1 MEELIFK
8 RRNRLKKH
16 FVNVSNVLLYG
27 YTGVSDAA
35 KITYQV
41 IDGFD
46 WEDKETG
53 DSKGYVFPATDTLAK
68 IRNTTTRTIR
78 RHVSELEQA
87 GLLTRK
93 RRSHKSSILIIEDVS
108 EEEIAGY
115 TEKFLDGK
123 KSSPDGGGKPP
134 QAKAKLPLSEENVE
148 SQKES
153 TDKNVR
159 SQDTQRTKMSAVYK
173 KKENEGIKKKMKS
186 NVNENFTIKK
196 RNAKSSSIGEILKT
210 YRMIQPKKQTKK
222 PEKYAKRDY
231 VAEEIA
237 SRLNDRKSLG
247 CYRVIAEKVP
257 DNVIFQTLASVEETR
272 RAGKIRQSAGA
283 LFVSIMEKYGDS
295 HGIDLGFKET

>member
-1 MEELIFK
+1 MEEVIFK

-16 FVNVSNVLLYG
+16 FVNTSNVLLYG
-27 YTGVSDAA
+27 YTTVSDAA

-68 IRNTTTRTIR
+68 IRSTTARTIR
-78 RHVSELEQA
+78 RHISELEQA

-108 EEEIAGY
+108 DGEISSY
-115 TEKFLDGK
+115 TEKFLDEK
-123 KSSPDGGGKPP
+123 KGNTEGGSVPP
-134 QAKAKLPLSEENVE
+134 QAKSTPNSKEQKIEP
-148 SQKES
+148 QKES

-159 SQDTQRTKMSAVYK
+159 SQATQRTKMSAVYK

-186 NVNENFTIKK
+186 NVNENFTIKRDGK
-196 RNAKSSSIGEILKT
+196 ASSIGEILKT
-210 YRMIQPKKQTKK
+210 YHMIQPKKQTKK

-231 VAEEIA
+231 VAEQIA
-237 SRLNDRKSLG
+237 ERLNDQKSLG
-247 CYRVIAEKVP
+247 CYRVIAEKIP
-257 DNVIFQTLASVEETR
+257 DSVIFQTLASVEETN

-283 LFVSIMEKYGDS
+283 LFVEIMKKYGDNHS
-295 HGIDLGFKET
+295 IDLGFKET